1 MQNIPYPWCILLFFV
16 LLQRQN
22 KRVDEKDVEAKEKM
36 KVLVKKMIFRL
47 TAAVAA
53 VAPLPGMAQEASD
66 IAREKDLQEVTI
78 TSRSVQK
85 RMDEVQIGVEKVE
98 IATLAKVPS
107 LFGEK
112 DIIKSLQLLPGVKS
126 ESEGSGGYQVRGGTA
141 AQNLILLDGAT
152 VYNAGHLMGLF
163 STFNDDALMS
173 GALYKGMVPAQFG
186 GGSSSVFDISTRSG
200 DMYDYHYGGTIGLLS
215 AKVMAEGPIQEGK
228 SSFLVSGRRS
238 YLDLFLKATDE
249 YKNNTLHFYDAN
261 VRLNFHL
268 TQKDVLAL
276 SFFHGFDNMGLEDLM
291 FMKWGN
297 TTATAN
303 WLHTFSDQYYA
314 NTKLIYSDFS
324 SHIGMDVMSM
334 DYTMKGF
341 IRHATL
347 NHQHTWTIDGHHRMN
362 YGLEGSYLQVQSA
375 EWDIIELHER
385 EKRNALTGAL
395 WIGDD
400 WTISD
405 ALELQ
410 AGARL
415 HLFSVLGGAP
425 YYEIDA
431 DGNIT
436 NTTNPSSSHIVK
448 TYADIEPRLSA
459 KISLG
464 AQHNLKIGYSRT
476 SQDVHAINNGASGM
490 PFSRYLMSSN
500 IVKPEQA
507 NQVSLGWTGI
517 TRNGAYDFS
526 AETYYKT
533 IDNVYDFRDGK
544 FFFSEIEV
552 ERIILG
558 GKGRAYGLELCAHK
572 NDGPLTGWISYT
584 LAWSEN
590 KIEGINGGRWYTASN
605 DRRHDLSIVGMYQL
619 SPCWDVAATWHYN
632 TGQALSAPSAKYDMF
647 GNTFY
652 SYSERNS
659 YRAPA
664 CHRLDLSAN
673 YTRKHGKATHIWS
686 FGVYNAYNRYNPY
699 VIRFSND
706 DEKAS
711 GTKVEQTSLFGIV
724 PSVSFT
730 LKY

>member
-53 VAPLPGMAQEASD
+53 VAPLPSMAQEASD

-632 TGQALSAPSAKYDMF
+632 TGQALSAPTAKYDMF

-706 DEKAS
+706 DKKAS

>member
-1 MQNIPYPWCILLFFV
+1 
-16 LLQRQN
+16 
-22 KRVDEKDVEAKEKM
+22 
-36 KVLVKKMIFRL
+36 MIFRL

-53 VAPLPGMAQEASD
+53 VAPLPGMTQEASD

-632 TGQALSAPSAKYDMF
+632 TGQALSAPTAKYDMF

-706 DEKAS
+706 DKKAS

>member
-436 NTTNPSSSHIVK
+436 NTTNPSNSHIVK

-664 CHRLDLSAN
+664 CHRLDISAN

>member
-1 MQNIPYPWCILLFFV
+1 
-16 LLQRQN
+16 
-22 KRVDEKDVEAKEKM
+22 M

-517 TRNGAYDFS
+517 TKNGAYDFS

-632 TGQALSAPSAKYDMF
+632 TGQALSAPTAKYDMF

>member
-1 MQNIPYPWCILLFFV
+1 
-16 LLQRQN
+16 
-22 KRVDEKDVEAKEKM
+22 M

-261 VRLNFHL
+261 VRLNFPL

-276 SFFHGFDNMGLEDLM
+276 SFFHSFDNMGLEDLM

-517 TRNGAYDFS
+517 TKNGAYDFS

>member
-1 MQNIPYPWCILLFFV
+1 
-16 LLQRQN
+16 
-22 KRVDEKDVEAKEKM
+22 M

-276 SFFHGFDNMGLEDLM
+276 SFFHSFDNMGLEDLM

-476 SQDVHAINNGASGM
+476 SQDVHAISNGASGM

>member
-1 MQNIPYPWCILLFFV
+1 
-16 LLQRQN
+16 
-22 KRVDEKDVEAKEKM
+22 M

-276 SFFHGFDNMGLEDLM
+276 SFFHSFDNMGLEDLM

-476 SQDVHAINNGASGM
+476 SQDVHAISNGASGM

-517 TRNGAYDFS
+517 TKNGAYDFS

-632 TGQALSAPSAKYDMF
+632 TGQALSAPTAKYDMF

>member
-268 TQKDVLAL
+268 TQKDVLSL
-276 SFFHGFDNMGLEDLM
+276 SFFHSFDNMGLEDLM

-436 NTTNPSSSHIVK
+436 NTSNPSNSHIVK

-464 AQHNLKIGYSRT
+464 TQHNLKIGYSRT
-476 SQDVHAINNGASGM
+476 SQDVHAISNGASGM

-632 TGQALSAPSAKYDMF
+632 TGQALSAPTAKYDMF

-659 YRAPA
+659 YRAPD

>member
-22 KRVDEKDVEAKEKM
+22 KRVDEKNVEAEEKM

-276 SFFHGFDNMGLEDLM
+276 SFFHSFDNMGLEDLM

-400 WTISD
+400 WTISE

-436 NTTNPSSSHIVK
+436 NTTNPSNSHIVK

-476 SQDVHAINNGASGM
+476 SQDVHAISNGASGM

-664 CHRLDLSAN
+664 CHRLDISAN

>member
-276 SFFHGFDNMGLEDLM
+276 SFFHSFDNMGLEDLM

-400 WTISD
+400 WTIND

-436 NTTNPSSSHIVK
+436 NTTNPSNSHIVK

-464 AQHNLKIGYSRT
+464 TQHNLKIGYSRT
-476 SQDVHAINNGASGM
+476 SQDVHAISNGASGM

-533 IDNVYDFRDGK
+533 IDNAYDFRDGK

-664 CHRLDLSAN
+664 CHRLDISAN

-711 GTKVEQTSLFGIV
+711 GVKVEQTSLFGIV

>member
-1 MQNIPYPWCILLFFV
+1 
-16 LLQRQN
+16 
-22 KRVDEKDVEAKEKM
+22 M

-276 SFFHGFDNMGLEDLM
+276 SFFHSFDNMGLEDLM

-400 WTISD
+400 WTIND

-436 NTTNPSSSHIVK
+436 NTTNPSNSHIVK

-464 AQHNLKIGYSRT
+464 TQHNLKIGYSRT
-476 SQDVHAINNGASGM
+476 SQDVHAISNGASGM

-632 TGQALSAPSAKYDMF
+632 TGQALSAPTAKYDMF

-664 CHRLDLSAN
+664 CHRLDISAN

-706 DEKAS
+706 DKKAS

>member
-436 NTTNPSSSHIVK
+436 NTTNPSNSHIVK

-464 AQHNLKIGYSRT
+464 IQHNLKIGYSRT
-476 SQDVHAINNGASGM
+476 SQDVHAISNGASGM

-632 TGQALSAPSAKYDMF
+632 TGQALSAPTAKYDMF

>member
-1 MQNIPYPWCILLFFV
+1 
-16 LLQRQN
+16 LQRQN
-22 KRVDEKDVEAKEKM
+22 KRVDEKDVEVKEKM
-36 KVLVKKMIFRL
+36 KVLVKKMFFRL
-47 TAAVAA
+47 AAAVAA

-173 GALYKGMVPAQFG
+173 GSLYKGMVPAQFG

-448 TYADIEPRLSA
+448 TYADIEPRISA

-476 SQDVHAINNGASGM
+476 SQDVHAISNGASGM

-706 DEKAS
+706 DKKAS

>member
-276 SFFHGFDNMGLEDLM
+276 SFFHSFDNMGLEDLM

-400 WTISD
+400 WTIND

-436 NTTNPSSSHIVK
+436 NTTNPSNSHIVK

-464 AQHNLKIGYSRT
+464 TQHNLKIGYSRT
-476 SQDVHAINNGASGM
+476 SQDVHAISNGASGM

-664 CHRLDLSAN
+664 CHRLDISAN

-711 GTKVEQTSLFGIV
+711 GVKVEQTSLFGIV

>member
-268 TQKDVLAL
+268 TQKDVLSL
-276 SFFHGFDNMGLEDLM
+276 SFFHSFDNMGLEDLM

-436 NTTNPSSSHIVK
+436 NTTNPSNSHIVK

-464 AQHNLKIGYSRT
+464 TQHNLKIGYSRT
-476 SQDVHAINNGASGM
+476 SQDVHAISNGASGM

-632 TGQALSAPSAKYDMF
+632 TGQALSAPTAKYDMF

-659 YRAPA
+659 YRAPD

>member
-1 MQNIPYPWCILLFFV
+1 
-16 LLQRQN
+16 LQRQN
-22 KRVDEKDVEAKEKM
+22 KRVNEKDVEVKEKM

-476 SQDVHAINNGASGM
+476 SQDVHAISNGASGM

-632 TGQALSAPSAKYDMF
+632 TGQALSAPTAKYDMF

-664 CHRLDLSAN
+664 CHRLDISAN

-706 DEKAS
+706 DKKAS

>member
-1 MQNIPYPWCILLFFV
+1 
-16 LLQRQN
+16 
-22 KRVDEKDVEAKEKM
+22 M

-303 WLHTFSDQYYA
+303 WLHTFNDQYYA

-436 NTTNPSSSHIVK
+436 NTTNPSNSHIVK

-476 SQDVHAINNGASGM
+476 SQDVHAISNGASGM

>member
-303 WLHTFSDQYYA
+303 WLHTFNDQYYA

-436 NTTNPSSSHIVK
+436 NTTNPSNSHIVK

-464 AQHNLKIGYSRT
+464 TQHNLKIGYSRT
-476 SQDVHAINNGASGM
+476 SQDVHAISNGASGM

-517 TRNGAYDFS
+517 TKNGAYDFS

-706 DEKAS
+706 DKKAS

>member
-268 TQKDVLAL
+268 TQKDVLSL

-436 NTTNPSSSHIVK
+436 NTTTPSSSHIVK

-476 SQDVHAINNGASGM
+476 SQDVHAISNGASGM

>member
-1 MQNIPYPWCILLFFV
+1 
-16 LLQRQN
+16 
-22 KRVDEKDVEAKEKM
+22 M

-276 SFFHGFDNMGLEDLM
+276 SFFHSFDNMGLEDLM

-436 NTTNPSSSHIVK
+436 NTTNPSNSHIVK

-476 SQDVHAINNGASGM
+476 SQDVHAISNGASGM

-632 TGQALSAPSAKYDMF
+632 TGQALSAPTAKYDMF

-664 CHRLDLSAN
+664 CHRLDISAN

-706 DEKAS
+706 DKKAS

>member
-1 MQNIPYPWCILLFFV
+1 
-16 LLQRQN
+16 
-22 KRVDEKDVEAKEKM
+22 M

-464 AQHNLKIGYSRT
+464 TQHNLKIGYSRT

-632 TGQALSAPSAKYDMF
+632 TGQALSAPTAKYDMF

-664 CHRLDLSAN
+664 CHRLDISAN

-706 DEKAS
+706 DKKAS